1 MLCLLDQEHKAVSD
15 AAKMCI
21 PTIGIVDSNSNP
33 QLISYPV
40 PGNDDSPSA
49 IQLYC
54 ELFRDAILV
63 GKAKRK
69 EDLKL

>member
-1 MLCLLDQEHKAVSD
+1 MSD